1 MINHSIEKLADEVR
15 ASYRQTVAPVNL
27 NVIAEGECISLVPI
41 EQCRDF
47 HGRIEFLRD
56 VAGFV
61 IYHPDPKFAPSRQRV
76 RFSIAHELG
85 HYFIEPHR
93 ELLVAGKSHN
103 STPGFICDNAL
114 EVEAD
119 EFAAALLIPGS
130 FIEQRLRRRSFITLS
145 EILKM
150 GDDWQSSARSA
161 AIRYVRYTGEA
172 CAMVISKQ
180 SKLTKYI
187 PSDEADVR
195 GFRFTGLKTVPEGS
209 AAHRLAG
216 DESKKTVEESNSTT
230 KRWFPYLR
238 NEYDLH
244 EESFRL
250 GETGF
255 VLTLLSIEAAHEEDD
270 DY

>member
-1 MINHSIEKLADEVR
+1 MINRAIEKLADEVR
-15 ASYRQTVAPVNL
+15 ASYGQTVAPVNL
-27 NVIAEGECISLVPI
+27 NIIAEGESISLVPI
-41 EQCRDF
+41 EKCEGF
-47 HGRIEFLRD
+47 HGRIEFLCE
-56 VAGFV
+56 AASFV
-61 IYHPDPKFAPSRQRV
+61 IYHPDPNFAPSRQRI

-119 EFAAALLIPGS
+119 EFAAALLLPS
-130 FIEQRLRRRSFITLS
+130 SHIEQRLRRRSFMTLA

-150 GDDWQSSARSA
+150 ADDWQSSARSA

-180 SKLTKYI
+180 GKLTKYI
-187 PSDEADVR
+187 PSDEAEAL
-195 GFRFTGLKTVPEGS
+195 GFRFTGLKVAPQES
-209 AAHRLAG
+209 AASHLHNDG
-216 DESKKTVEESNSTT
+216 SKRNIEQVHLTT
-230 KRWFPYLR
+230 RTWFPYLNTER
-238 NEYDLH
+238 DLD

-250 GETGF
+250 GDTGY
-255 VLTLLSIEAAHEEDD
+255 VLSLLSISAEDD
-270 DY
+270 ERD